1 MPVDTNL
8 SKKIDDMADEA
19 LKDDKPD
26 SFARKPNFFINR
38 VCSANFYC
46 Y

>member
-1 MPVDTNL
+1 MAFDTNL

-26 SFARKPNFFINR
+26 SFARQT
-38 VCSANFYC
+38 
-46 Y
+46 